1 VLQRVSLEHD
11 VFTHDDHRLLDA
23 KILNGFSLYWELNKE
38 PDYPTLL
45 FHITAADNR
54 LISFST
60 DEVDELLHQEPS
72 ITKILRNAWQ
82 AGSFK
87 EVRQLG
93 AFAVQYMC
101 YYQLNIA

>member
-1 VLQRVSLEHD
+1 M
-11 VFTHDDHRLLDA
+11 
-23 KILNGFSLYWELNKE
+23 
-38 PDYPTLL
+38 
-45 FHITAADNR
+45 
-54 LISFST
+54 
-60 DEVDELLHQEPS
+60 DEVEELLHQESS
-72 ITKILRNAWQ
+72 IAKILRNAWQ